1 MYLINAHGPDHGLSV
16 EVVYGDVIV
25 RQWGERDEPDEH
37 GSHMPHIQTA
47 RIALENLLDKNLPH
61 YACGNVSRGS
71 MHEKIIDLALKRPL
85 WTADGID
92 IGAVMP
98 LTPEGHV
105 TEDAK
110 AAVRR
115 AGEALG
121 IALDVNDLWENAA
134 LRLRDLRAKG
144 VKS

>member
-71 MHEKIIDLALKRPL
+71 MHEKIIDLALNWLGYSGGHECFVDDTDRPC
-85 WTADGID
+85 DHFEMNYSGI
-92 IGAVMP
+92 GLP
-98 LTPEGHV
+98 Y
-105 TEDAK
+105 TEPWPDHMTCSECGQ
-110 AAVRR
+110 VP
-115 AGEALG
+115 
-121 IALDVNDLWENAA
+121 V
-134 LRLRDLRAKG
+134 
-144 VKS
+144 